1 MHPVARFNLGNGD
14 SSPKVFHV
22 NISGDNGEGGS
33 IHFEPNPFPFWNN
46 NNTIALGEVGKDID
60 LRVIFRRGGSPF
72 HRPRSIDSFSIYVPR
87 GTEIMNIDNYSFN
100 FRGSDEIPPPVKT
113 LRDIPDYINY
123 PFEFLEYQELASN
136 SSYSKVTNFSF
147 TYRGKQFNVRL
158 ILSVW

>member
-1 MHPVARFNLGNGD
+1 MHPVARFNIGKGD

-22 NISGDNGEGGS
+22 NISGDNGNGGS
-33 IHFEPNPFPFWNN
+33 ISFENNGISYWNN
-46 NNTIALGEVGKDID
+46 NRTIALGEVGKDID
-60 LRVIFRRGGSPF
+60 LRVIFGRGSFGK
-72 HRPRSIDSFSIYVPR
+72 RPRSINEFSIYVPR

-100 FRGSDEIPPPVKT
+100 FRGSIEIPPPIKT
-113 LRDIPDYINY
+113 LREIPDYINY